1 MAMPSHASAV
11 RCQSARHLFC
21 LSAFQCSC
29 FQKIINVLCN
39 CCLRFAPVSAVCVRE
54 YSKLIKPKSC
64 SLLLLQLQEVQ
75 RTTGACCRQMSHFFQ
90 HSTVGNSRRKG
101 KDGMEMESELPART
115 VTQTKSKVS
124 LAEYH
129 GKICAAGAV
138 QMPRFTTEMLIR
150 GGEKR
155 KSKL

>member
-1 MAMPSHASAV
+1 
-11 RCQSARHLFC
+11 
-21 LSAFQCSC
+21 
-29 FQKIINVLCN
+29 
-39 CCLRFAPVSAVCVRE
+39 
-54 YSKLIKPKSC
+54 
-64 SLLLLQLQEVQ
+64 
-75 RTTGACCRQMSHFFQ
+75 
-90 HSTVGNSRRKG
+90 
-101 KDGMEMESELPART
+101 MESELPAQT